1 MRKKLK
7 KFWSEPVNRF
17 WLICAF
23 GTLFALCFGT
33 YTFFKE
39 SFDPVISLGLISV
52 SLVFEVVFLIAL
64 IINVFA
70 DTKREYLEAFQEI
83 NRDLRYRHYQNKN
96 KDKEYKGP
104 NWDDDNFVKIS
115 DLKNRV
121 DSFVKASTEYQQV
134 DFKRWKKSNVD
145 INLDHSSQTA
155 KRVLSVIIAS
165 IISLLILFTLCKWLE
180 LDSTTISILIKD
192 SRSPVLAALI
202 TTVITSPI
210 IFIIWIFRDKN
221 NRVQIENA
229 RKDTN
234 LKDFQKLSEWASGFH
249 LPEIKQTMS
258 TKITNK
264 TAQDVQETI
273 EETTTS
279 QEDFIAPKGSN
290 SISRSQGAEALQASA
305 IAQLETFM
313 LGKYGEQ
320 FMQPAFLLIHAI
332 WESIITQQQSRY
344 ADEEEFKKSLF
355 KLHENPIVAV
365 LNRALTGSNGNHLR
379 IFESQLIKL
388 NLTGLSTTKHL
399 SKELNLIGINL
410 IGINLSHAY
419 LNSANMQE
427 AKLIKANL
435 HSANLISNN
444 LQKANFSYSNLTF
457 ASLRRANLQYAN
469 LEQTDL
475 SNANLQFTN
484 LNFANLGYSIM
495 RNANLTCA
503 RLHGTNLEYADLT
516 DANFNRTQIN
526 HLTIFADSDDEY
538 HNREIREDVLSRG
551 AIWDDD
557 PNWLIGKIED
567 KDLLEKIFK
576 DCEYRQKN

>member
-1 MRKKLK
+1 MRN

-52 SLVFEVVFLIAL
+52 ALLSELLFLIAI
-64 IINVFA
+64 IINIFA
-70 DTKREYLEAFQEI
+70 DTKREYLKAFQEI

-104 NWDDDNFVKIS
+104 NWNDDNFVKIS

-165 IISLLILFTLCKWLE
+165 FISLFILFTLCKWLK

-249 LPEIKQTMS
+249 LPEVKQTKIIKNELKTDDS
-258 TKITNK
+258 KDGTKK
-264 TAQDVQETI
+264 EFK
-273 EETTTS
+273 EETESTEYFS
-279 QEDFIAPKGSN
+279 APDDSN
-290 SISRSQGAEALQASA
+290 SISRRQGAEALQASA

-332 WESIITQQQSRY
+332 WESIITQQKVRY
-344 ADEEEFKKSLF
+344 PNEKEFEKALKE
-355 KLHENPIVAV
+355 LHKNPITSA
-365 LNRALTGSNGNHLR
+365 LNKAFTNAGGNHLR
-379 IFESQLIKL
+379 LFENSLQGVSLIGLNKSINSLNLAGCKL
-388 NLTGLSTTKHL
+388 NGIDLSYSDLSNCNFTGTDFL
-399 SKELNLIGINL
+399 
-410 IGINLSHAY
+410 
-419 LNSANMQE
+419 
-427 AKLIKANL
+427 
-435 HSANLISNN
+435 SANLYKINFRKAI
-444 LQKANFSYSNLTF
+444 LQKANLSFSNFGGCLFNL
-457 ASLRRANLQYAN
+457 AQLQ
-469 LEQTDL
+469 
-475 SNANLQFTN
+475 
-484 LNFANLGYSIM
+484 G
-495 RNANLTCA
+495 ANLTYSNVLNDTVWDGA
-503 RLHGTNLEYADLT
+503 
-516 DANFNRTQIN
+516 QIN
-526 HLTIFADSDDEY
+526 RGTLFGVLHFNKDIWNKSMI
-538 HNREIREDVLSRG
+538 IREAVLARG

-557 PNWLIGKIED
+557 PNWLVGKIED
-567 KDLLEKIFK
+567 QNLLDKIFK
-576 DCEYRQKN
+576 DCEKRKS